1 MFFEELFSNKILIS
15 AMISW
20 FVAQALKV
28 VFYYIK
34 HHKFDISKFF
44 SSGSMPSSH
53 SAFVTALVV
62 AVGMVEGVGS
72 TFFAIS
78 VVLAT
83 VVMYDASGVRRAA
96 GRQARIINQIVFD
109 FYKEKQVK
117 TEKLKELLAHTPLE
131 VFVGAILG
139 GVIAWMECMH

>member
-1 MFFEELFSNKILIS
+1 MFFEERFSNKILIS

-96 GRQARIINQIVFD
+96 GRQARIINQIVLD

-117 TEKLKELLAHTPLE
+117 TEKLKELLGHTPLE

>member
-44 SSGSMPSSH
+44 SSGSMPSSIRH
-53 SAFVTALVV
+53 L
-62 AVGMVEGVGS
+62 
-72 TFFAIS
+72 
-78 VVLAT
+78 
-83 VVMYDASGVRRAA
+83 
-96 GRQARIINQIVFD
+96 
-109 FYKEKQVK
+109 
-117 TEKLKELLAHTPLE
+117 
-131 VFVGAILG
+131 
-139 GVIAWMECMH
+139 

>member
-28 VFYYIK
+28 LFYYIK

-96 GRQARIINQIVFD
+96 GRQARIINQIVLD

-117 TEKLKELLAHTPLE
+117 TEKLKELLGHTPLE

>member
-44 SSGSMPSSH
+44 SSGSMPISH

-117 TEKLKELLAHTPLE
+117 TEKLKELLGHTPLE

>member
-72 TFFAIS
+72 TFFA
-78 VVLAT
+78 
-83 VVMYDASGVRRAA
+83 MRRAA
-96 GRQARIINQIVFD
+96 GRQARIINQIVLD

-117 TEKLKELLAHTPLE
+117 TEKLKELLGHTPLE